1 MPRHRELKITLK
13 PLQLIFCVAFGLWL
27 GAVAIALSL
36 WLALQLWPEQ
46 VQPVAQAV
54 APAYSKSPAA
64 ATPAQLQDAQSEMF
78 ERYKDILH
86 KQEIQQAAEAAQGNP
101 RNLNSPKC
109 QFWLAQNRTAP
120 TDKSQANVLEF
131 CY

>member
-46 VQPVAQAV
+46 VEPVAQAV
-54 APAYSKSPAA
+54 APAHSKPA
-64 ATPAQLQDAQSEMF
+64 PAKPVDAQSEMF
-78 ERYKDILH
+78 EHYKDILH

>member
-13 PLQLIFCVAFGLWL
+13 PAQLILCVAFGLWL

-36 WLALQLWPEQ
+36 WLAWRWWPQQ
-46 VQPVAQAV
+46 VQPVAQTV
-54 APAYSKSPAA
+54 APALYPAA
-64 ATPAQLQDAQSEMF
+64 PAPAQPADAQAEMF
-78 ERYKDILH
+78 ERYKVIL
-86 KQEIQQAAEAAQGNP
+86 QEQQARQAADAAQGNP
-101 RNLNSPKC
+101 RNLNNPKC
-109 QFWLAQNRTAP
+109 QFWLQQNRTAP